1 MPPSRQCDFAQ
12 VTFKRRLK
20 KLVLQFE
27 CNSRRRGYR
36 IGRPNS
42 HVRRMEN
49 LGLVRIDDAVI
60 LRRAKELCQEAGT
73 AWDQLS
79 AFMPGIRV
87 LNDSDR
93 REYLMRAR
101 DQLVK
106 EADNT
111 GAPQSDKRLDGV
123 IDAAIE
129 ATRIATVAETEER
142 EALRATGAAAELERW
157 REKVRAAS

>member
-1 MPPSRQCDFAQ
+1 
-12 VTFKRRLK
+12 
-20 KLVLQFE
+20 
-27 CNSRRRGYR
+27 
-36 IGRPNS
+36 
-42 HVRRMEN
+42 MEN

-60 LRRAKELCQEAGT
+60 LRRAKELCEEAGT

-79 AFMPGIRV
+79 AFPGIRV

-142 EALRATGAAAELERW
+142 EALRATGAAAELERR